1 MPNDI
6 FYWVFNMSIT
16 AALTGAVVMLIR
28 MIRIIP
34 RRFAVLLWIIP
45 YMRMVLPFG
54 LDQPYSLMSLVT
66 RGHGKVR
73 GSISTDRQHCFFN
86 DERHHGGGLLFSS
99 HL

>member
-66 RGHGKVR
+66 KVTAKSVVVYQPIDNIAFSR
-73 GSISTDRQHCFFN
+73 DRRKFCVKA
-86 DERHHGGGLLFSS
+86 E
-99 HL
+99 